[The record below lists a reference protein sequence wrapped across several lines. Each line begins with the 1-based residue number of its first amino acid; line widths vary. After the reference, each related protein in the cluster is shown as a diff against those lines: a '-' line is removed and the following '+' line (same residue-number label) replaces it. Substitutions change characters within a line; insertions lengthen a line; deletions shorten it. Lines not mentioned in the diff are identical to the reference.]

1 MKGLGKRWNNKT
13 KKKIK
18 RSVFYDDQRIRVD
31 GVLKGGV
38 LISDE
43 EWNKSSLK
51 KLLIPGQR
59 YSVESVQIKTLPVY

>member
-1 MKGLGKRWNNKT
+1 MKGLGKRWNNKI

-43 EWNKSSLK
+43 ELNKSSLK